1 MKYRIVKT
9 ESGDY
14 RIQESFFGL
23 FWLFTIEPR
32 ACYSEY
38 RRGFVKY
45 DGISYLYN
53 NKNEAER
60 AIKTLKEGSEI
71 YRKYY
76 IDQLRVDGEYK
87 YFVSKKFF
95 DDVYYT
101 YYDTLDEAKASIDEK
116 YQEKER
122 KDNKRKVKEVVKYY

>member
-23 FWLFTIEPR
+23 FWFFTVER
-32 ACYSEY
+32 NVYYSEY
-38 RRGFVKY
+38 RRGFVTD

-53 NKNEAER
+53 NKNEVER
-60 AIKTLKEGSEI
+60 AIKTLKDGSKI

-76 IDQLRVDGEYK
+76 IDQFRVYGEYK
-87 YFVSKKFF
+87 YFVSKKIF

-101 YYDTLDEAKASIDEK
+101 YYDTLE
-116 YQEKER
+116 
-122 KDNKRKVKEVVKYY
+122 